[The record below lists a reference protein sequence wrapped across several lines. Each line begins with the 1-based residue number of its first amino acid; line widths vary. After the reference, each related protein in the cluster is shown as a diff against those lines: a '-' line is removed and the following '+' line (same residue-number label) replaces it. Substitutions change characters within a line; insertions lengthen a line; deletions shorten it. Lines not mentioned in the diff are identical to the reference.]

1 MPAGVGP
8 GMGFMVAGPD
18 GSQFQ
23 VQCPPDAKEGMMI
36 TVAVPTPAVAVAQP
50 MMMAQQPVGFGQQ
63 MAQMNVPPGN
73 TFLLGIHGLYV
84 RQALEVVEMLTD
96 CETKNRYSFTP
107 IPLGT
112 PVPACPDSSWSKEYR
127 SAAGFNP
134 LLKGK
139 EESECFERVC
149 CPLFRGFKMDLVDG
163 NGTPFI
169 TFDRPFKCDP
179 CYSPGC
185 FTCTTQEMSVSA
197 GGAMIANAKM
207 VTGPCC
213 TSGCC
218 NNKFEVYNASGAII
232 TRWRSTT
239 AARRRAARTA
249 SRRRAATRRS
259 PSMSPTRWATS
270 SRRRPSSSPAATAAA
285 STTLRTW
292 SSSSRTTRRRTTAR
306 RSYSA

>member
-1 MPAGVGP
+1 MQQMQVQVPAGVGP

-112 PVPACPDSSWSKEYR
+112 PIPAAPDSSM
-127 SAAGFNP
+127 SARLA
-134 LLKGK
+134 
-139 EESECFERVC
+139 
-149 CPLFRGFKMDLVDG
+149 
-163 NGTPFI
+163 
-169 TFDRPFKCDP
+169 
-179 CYSPGC
+179 
-185 FTCTTQEMSVSA
+185 A
-197 GGAMIANAKM
+197 
-207 VTGPCC
+207 
-213 TSGCC
+213 
-218 NNKFEVYNASGAII
+218 ASL
-232 TRWRSTT
+232 
-239 AARRRAARTA
+239 A
-249 SRRRAATRRS
+249 SRRKSLGTMCIVSAAMCSFWSEKTSTRARS
-259 PSMSPTRWATS
+259 RS
-270 SRRRPSSSPAATAAA
+270 STIAC
-285 STTLRTW
+285 STVGPR
-292 SSSSRTTRRRTTAR
+292 
-306 RSYSA
+306 